1 MKNLMS
7 GIIERSNA
15 KLEKL
20 GISPSKRESNGF

>member
-1 MKNLMS
+1 MS

>member
-1 MKNLMS
+1 MKVLMS

-20 GISPSKRESNGF
+20 GISATRKININ